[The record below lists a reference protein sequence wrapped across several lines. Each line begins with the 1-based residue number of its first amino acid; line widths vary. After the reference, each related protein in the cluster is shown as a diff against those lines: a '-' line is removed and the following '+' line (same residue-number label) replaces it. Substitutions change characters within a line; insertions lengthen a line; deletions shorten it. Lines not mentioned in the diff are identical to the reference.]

1 MYHNVYRTFDAG
13 YHDLIEYVKTNGIEA
28 HPRGKACCE
37 VRPAAFVIEDATR
50 AIYTGRSRRL
60 NYRFLAVETLAYIA
74 GWGDPP
80 TSIEYNPYAFRH
92 RRNGPDHA
100 DLMCRIN
107 KNVAQFVNPATRSF
121 DGAYGPRLRCSLKE
135 IVDLLRED
143 PSSRQAFAS
152 VWAPGLSKSKYDVPC
167 TVGLQFL
174 VNQVGSGEYFLDC
187 VATMRSNDLNWGT
200 PYDVAAFTLIQSVIA
215 DCLGWGVGKY
225 THHAGSFHIYDE
237 TPPMVVAPEEEEFV
251 PNVLTPVAHEGLDFE
266 EFDFEAN
273 VLLKD
278 LLQHLRAERP
288 ASEFVSS
295 VESGANGEYWAQW
308 GALVRFKWEAP
319 APA

>member
-1 MYHNVYRTFDAG
+1 MS
-13 YHDLIEYVKTNGIEA
+13 
-28 HPRGKACCE
+28 
-37 VRPAAFVIEDATR
+37 PALS
-50 AIYTGRSRRL
+50 GSSSSR
-60 NYRFLAVETLAYIA
+60 
-74 GWGDPP
+74 
-80 TSIEYNPYAFRH
+80 
-92 RRNGPDHA
+92 
-100 DLMCRIN
+100 
-107 KNVAQFVNPATRSF
+107 TRS
-121 DGAYGPRLRCSLKE
+121 AAASTSSTASQRCGPTTST
-135 IVDLLRED
+135 
-143 PSSRQAFAS
+143 
-152 VWAPGLSKSKYDVPC
+152 G
-167 TVGLQFL
+167 
-174 VNQVGSGEYFLDC
+174 
-187 VATMRSNDLNWGT
+187 GT
-200 PYDVAAFTLIQSVIA
+200 PYDVAAFTLIQNVIA

-237 TPPMVVAPEEEEFV
+237 TPPVVVAPEEEEFV
-251 PNVLTPVAHEGLDFE
+251 PNVLTPVAHEGIDFE